1 MWAGF
6 NVNNED
12 KKKQM
17 QQQQQF
23 QGLFDNI

>member
-12 KKKQM
+12 KKKQK

>member
-17 QQQQQF
+17 QQQQF